1 MAAHQ
6 QITRFWWDAR
16 RDNFEIFISQFVINE
31 ASDGDA
37 VQAQKRLNTIEP
49 FTQLEITDDVLRLA
63 EAFLS
68 KNIIP
73 KKAVTDAA
81 HIAVASVHG
90 IDYLMTW
97 NCAHIANATIFNAVK
112 NICLKEGFSFPII
125 CTPEELMGEEA

>member
-81 HIAVASVHG
+81 HG
-90 IDYLMTW
+90 W
-97 NCAHIANATIFNAVK
+97 QN
-112 NICLKEGFSFPII
+112 
-125 CTPEELMGEEA
+125 